1 MRQTAHARAAPSGLA
16 GRWTGSSARTR
27 SCSQSPLR
35 RVGDWDAPSRF
46 VVVPHEHAL
55 RLCDDAIVCADDVL
69 QVEALRPDPRAARRH
84 LDLVAR
90 AQLGAEVDLDA
101 REDERIEPPEDAD
114 PGLLEV
120 RRVDG
125 VVDVA
130 HRVAVAEPYALAVR
144 ERELGH
150 AAMV

>member
-1 MRQTAHARAAPSGLA
+1 MRPTAHARAAPSGPA

-35 RVGDWDAPSRF
+35 RVGDRDAPSRV
-46 VVVPHEHAL
+46 VVVPHEHARRL
-55 RLCDDAIVCADDVL
+55 RDDAIVGTDDVL
-69 QVEALRPDPRAARRH
+69 EVEALRPDPRAARRH
-84 LDLVAR
+84 LDLLAR
-90 AQLGAEVDLDA
+90 VQLRAEVDLDA
-101 REDERIEPPEDAD
+101 REYVRIEPTEDAD
-114 PGLLEV
+114 PSLLQV

-125 VVDVA
+125 VVDVP
-130 HRVAVAEPYALAVR
+130 HRVAVAEPHALAVR